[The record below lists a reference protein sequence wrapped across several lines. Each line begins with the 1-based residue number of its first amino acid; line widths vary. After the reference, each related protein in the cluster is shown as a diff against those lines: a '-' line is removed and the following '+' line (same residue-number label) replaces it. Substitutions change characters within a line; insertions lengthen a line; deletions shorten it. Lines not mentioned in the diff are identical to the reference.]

1 MMFGTRRKKHAVLLE
16 YTLLVCSILPL
27 VFAASAAV
35 YSNDLFFGGC
45 GAVGKSVV
53 YLYQRIVT
61 VISLPIP

>member
-1 MMFGTRRKKHAVLLE
+1 MRRRTKRAVLLE

-27 VFAASAAV
+27 VFAVSATV
-35 YSNDLFFGGC
+35 YSSNLFSGSF

-61 VISLPIP
+61 VISLPVP

>member
-1 MMFGTRRKKHAVLLE
+1 MMRRIRHAVLLE

-27 VFAASAAV
+27 VFATSAAV
-35 YSNDLFFGGC
+35 YSGNLFSGGFG
-45 GAVGKSVV
+45 AIGKSVV

>member
-1 MMFGTRRKKHAVLLE
+1 MIRRNKHAVLLE

-35 YSNDLFFGGC
+35 YSNNLFSGGF

-61 VISLPIP
+61 VISLPVP